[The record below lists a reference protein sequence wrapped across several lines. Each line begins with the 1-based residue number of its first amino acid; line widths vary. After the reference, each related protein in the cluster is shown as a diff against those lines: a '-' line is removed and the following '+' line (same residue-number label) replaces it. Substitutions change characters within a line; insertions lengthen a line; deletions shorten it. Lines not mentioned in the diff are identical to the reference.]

1 MISLNGIFKTK
12 QKSLSC
18 DTITLDHFIDILYGY
33 KPEPSNW
40 QSIFSEYQSLV
51 KDEKSNNILS
61 LLIQISTGENQ
72 IVIMNNALHAI
83 SVNYTETLAKSL
95 RKLFPRIKFAK
106 NTLKKDI
113 ETAINIMKSRQ
124 VKLNEAKSELEKERK
139 KSEGNKSSGKNSWI
153 STLVTLS
160 KYQGYQIN
168 IKTITVSEYCLIL
181 NNFKE
186 YQLALKNNGKQRENR

>member
-1 MISLNGIFKTK
+1 MISLKGIFKTK

-18 DTITLDHFIDILYGY
+18 ENITLDHFIDILYGY
-33 KPEPSNW
+33 KPEPKNW
-40 QSIFSEYQSLV
+40 NLIFSEYQSLV
-51 KDEKSNNILS
+51 KDEKSNYILS

-72 IVIMNNALHAI
+72 IIIMNNALHAI
-83 SVNYTETLAKSL
+83 SVNYTDTLAKALS
-95 RKLFPRIKFAK
+95 KLFPRIKFSK
-106 NTLKKDI
+106 NTIKKDI
-113 ETAINIMKSRQ
+113 EVAVNVMKSRQ
-124 VKLNEAKSELEKERK
+124 VKLNEAKAELEKERK
-139 KSEGNKSSGKNSWI
+139 KSSENKSSGKSQWI